1 MSSQKGQSSKA
12 SGMKFEVVKLNRGS
26 SQAEDSP
33 EQVHLDRIFNFK
45 FIECNVRANQ
55 SGAYREDRNEKHLVA
70 SDLCER
76 LCTLARMV
84 ISYSHLFTLWK
95 NKVHGKRVC
104 DLNIVDKWLSYRVVI
119 GYELIDQGKRFSQND
134 PIDNDLSEDKEMRA
148 HVKGY
153 TGCGLD
159 DFDKK
164 GERRSVKYK
173 FRNRY
178 SQKAWLFYK
187 SSKFQKDLIQP
198 IRNYIGIVHE
208 DYMKTLRMADWKLDE
223 LLDLRN
229 QPFTDCIGT
238 LPLHFKTNHWEILFN
253 HGKVW
258 DRDSQKN
265 ILDSIKQLETCRVD
279 PQLKKTPPQQSPS
292 NKKKLSKP
300 VYPSSQKPSHASA
313 SAHLSGSTKRVIPQN
328 LQEALQFFYG
338 EMDLPAQAI
347 SFYSIPEHDHKR
359 QAITKY
365 TVNEM
370 NRRLAS
376 GDFRDTYQATKD
388 EDSDESVGRPRH
400 KNQPK
405 ILSKTQEK
413 FILNLHSC
421 LSMHLGFYAPCND
434 DEWCSCPLSKLANKN
449 WHEAIGF
456 DSDIE
461 SQFCSNNNKFGPSDL
476 FCHVREKHLDLL
488 GIGVRIYLGTL
499 FGNEFGQG

>member
-1 MSSQKGQSSKA
+1 MSNQKGQSSKA

-55 SGAYREDRNEKHLVA
+55 SGAYREGRSDKHFVA

-119 GYELIDQGKRFSQND
+119 GYELIDQGKRFSQYD
-134 PIDNDLSEDKEMRA
+134 PIDNDLSKDKEMRA

-173 FRNRY
+173 FCNRY

-187 SSKFQKDLIQP
+187 SSKFQKNLIQP
-198 IRNYIGIVHE
+198 IRNFIGIVHE
-208 DYMKTLRMADWKLDE
+208 DYMKTLRIADWKLDE
-223 LLDLRN
+223 LLDLRD
-229 QPFTDCIGT
+229 QPFTDCIET

-279 PQLKKTPPQQSPS
+279 PLLKK
-292 NKKKLSKP
+292 L
-300 VYPSSQKPSHASA
+300 
-313 SAHLSGSTKRVIPQN
+313 L
-328 LQEALQFFYG
+328 
-338 EMDLPAQAI
+338 
-347 SFYSIPEHDHKR
+347 
-359 QAITKY
+359 
-365 TVNEM
+365 
-370 NRRLAS
+370 
-376 GDFRDTYQATKD
+376 
-388 EDSDESVGRPRH
+388 
-400 KNQPK
+400 
-405 ILSKTQEK
+405 
-413 FILNLHSC
+413 
-421 LSMHLGFYAPCND
+421 
-434 DEWCSCPLSKLANKN
+434 
-449 WHEAIGF
+449 
-456 DSDIE
+456 
-461 SQFCSNNNKFGPSDL
+461 SNNLPLIKRNFRSPVQNESYL
-476 FCHVREKHLDLL
+476 
-488 GIGVRIYLGTL
+488 RIYKRHCNS
-499 FGNEFGQG
+499 FMAKWIFQRRQ